1 MIPRFRLC
9 GLLAFLLFPG
19 MLAAQSDDLLTR
31 IWDGVQ
37 QAQKKYTSGCG
48 TITETRTSSLM
59 VRPMVLHGKFC
70 AEGTTRF
77 SLEYFEPHPL
87 RIRFN
92 ENYLNVTIGSHT
104 QVMDVGSNV
113 RRAQSY
119 FSRENSIANLKKNFT
134 ITVQED
140 SGSYDM
146 KLVPRSEAF
155 RRRLNY
161 LVVKLD
167 TTGLPAAVAR
177 SGRQE
182 RCEQC
187 VRHRC
192 QFREPEDS
200 GGYVR
205 GVQTQVIER
214 SEIET
219 MIPHRPPFL
228 WIDRVEELEPGVR
241 CVAVKFVDPARP
253 DFRRAFS
260 RQAHSAGRSADRSR
274 GPDRGRDAGIGRAAR
289 PWQQWR
295 TIGPAGGRKPLQ
307 VSQARNS
314 GPGTAH

>member
-1 MIPRFRLC
+1 MILRSRLC
-9 GLLAFLLFPG
+9 GLLAFLFFPG

-59 VRPMVLHGKFC
+59 ERPMVLHGKFC

-77 SLEYFEPHPL
+77 ALEYFEPHPL

-92 ENYLNVTIGSHT
+92 ENYLNVTIGSNT
-104 QVMDVGSNV
+104 QVMEVGSNV

-161 LVVKLD
+161 LVVKLNKRDFLLRSLEVDGKSGVNSVFAIEVSSVNPKIPAD
-167 TTGLPAAVAR
+167 TFEV
-177 SGRQE
+177 
-182 RCEQC
+182 
-187 VRHRC
+187 
-192 QFREPEDS
+192 
-200 GGYVR
+200 Y
-205 GVQTQVIER
+205 
-214 SEIET
+214 
-219 MIPHRPPFL
+219 
-228 WIDRVEELEPGVR
+228 
-241 CVAVKFVDPARP
+241 
-253 DFRRAFS
+253 
-260 RQAHSAGRSADRSR
+260 
-274 GPDRGRDAGIGRAAR
+274 
-289 PWQQWR
+289 
-295 TIGPAGGRKPLQ
+295 KPK
-307 VSQARNS
+307 
-314 GPGTAH
+314 